1 MNPMRRS
8 FPRKWPR
15 KTRSDGKGLWLVIGA
30 CLDDTAEKVRSS
42 MTSAFHE
49 EKVAVEGVADK
60 NQGAFWF
67 HSCREMR
74 CLTRVSA

>member
-1 MNPMRRS
+1 MR
-8 FPRKWPR
+8 KL
-15 KTRSDGKGLWLVIGA
+15 RSDGKGLRLVLGGE
-30 CLDDTAEKVRSS
+30 CLDDAAEKVRSS

-49 EKVAVEGVADK
+49 EKVAVESVADK

-74 CLTRVSA
+74 CLTRVSD

>member
-1 MNPMRRS
+1 MH
-8 FPRKWPR
+8 
-15 KTRSDGKGLWLVIGA
+15 DA
-30 CLDDTAEKVRSS
+30 AEKVRSS

-74 CLTRVSA
+74 CLPRVNAEIRFFLVKNREETRDHFLTVFSTLL